1 MREGLCAWGGGAPPP
16 PRHWQKFR
24 GPTSFLVEE
33 ERVLFWHYSSEDW
46 NFVIVNREPTVFI
59 VEDDLH
65 GRSEC
70 PVRSA
75 IDERHAGFWSKVLVL
90 QEAISNT
97 ELFNEKRKEINLLN
111 KLQRALFHEKSKQK
125 DSFFNQGKILP
136 WTMSLITEKQSKL
149 PKWIKRLHING
160 NKHLATWP

>member
-1 MREGLCAWGGGAPPP
+1 MGQDFLDSRVWSVTECYWQWRRDADMLTPPP
-16 PRHWQKFR
+16 PEKPPDNQ
-24 GPTSFLVEE
+24 PTSFLVEE

-97 ELFNEKRKEINLLN
+97 ELFNEKRKGINLLN
-111 KLQRALFHEKSKQK
+111 KLQRTLIMKNPNEKIVFLIKAKYYHEQC
-125 DSFFNQGKILP
+125 
-136 WTMSLITEKQSKL
+136 
-149 PKWIKRLHING
+149 H
-160 NKHLATWP
+160 